1 MFISEVTLKNFRCFR
16 DVQKVCLAPLTLLMG
31 ENSAGK
37 TSFLAMLRVLMDT
50 VHGQPSNF
58 KEEPYDLG
66 TFEEIIYHQNGKKQ
80 KGQSE
85 YFEAGVA
92 LNDHKQTV
100 NMDLTFGK
108 QETNSVHPSSI
119 KERISYK
126 EKDIWLES
134 DIKSKLLKFHTHNG
148 TWESTSIDDTVLN
161 KSKNI
166 KKKGNSPELKEFLTK
181 ILLGHGLFGRPG
193 LLNMPIIPSFQMIK
207 WTPILKSK
215 EYSAE
220 DLKQLGLLISIAEKL
235 LRYHRH
241 PYASA
246 PVRSKPKRTYD
257 PAQARRDPEGE
268 GIPMYLA
275 ELSSQ
280 NPTKWKKLKKQL
292 EDFGKQSGLFDEISI
307 KRFEKTGGSPFQIQ
321 VRKFGKTKG
330 PKQNLID
337 VGYGVSQVLPVVTEL
352 LNENSSPSLFLLQ
365 QPEVHLHPSAQAAL
379 GSLFCQAVEKKTQLL
394 IETHSDHLM
403 DRIRM
408 DVRDKKTK
416 LKPEDVS
423 ILFFER
429 KGLSVDIHSIEI
441 DKEGNVLNAPECYRK
456 FFRNETNRS
465 LGI

>member
-1 MFISEVTLKNFRCFR
+1 MFVSEVTLKNFRCFQ
-16 DVQKVCLAPLTLLMG
+16 DAQKARLAPLTLLMG

-37 TSFLAMLRVLMDT
+37 TSFMAILRILMDT
-50 VHGQPSNF
+50 VHGEDPDF
-58 KEEPYDLG
+58 KKEPYDLG
-66 TFEEIIYHQNGKKQ
+66 TFEEIIHYQNGKK
-80 KGQSE
+80 KEGQPE
-85 YFEAGVA
+85 CFEAGFA

-108 QETNSVHPSSI
+108 QETNSVHPSSV
-119 KERISYK
+119 KERIFYK
-126 EKDIWLES
+126 EEEGIWLES
-134 DIKSKLLKFHTHNG
+134 DLQAKHLKFHTHNG
-148 TWESTSIDDTVLN
+148 TWESTSIDDKVLGN
-161 KSKNI
+161 FKNI
-166 KKKGNSPELKEFLTK
+166 KNKNKNPELKKFLTEV
-181 ILLGHGLFGRPG
+181 LLRRGLFSRPG
-193 LLNMPIIPSFQMIK
+193 LLHGPIVSPQMIK
-207 WTPILKSK
+207 WTSK
-215 EYSAE
+215 KYSDE
-220 DLKQLGLLISIAEKL
+220 DLKQLKRLISIAKKFL
-235 LRYHRH
+235 SHRR

-246 PVRSKPKRTYD
+246 PVRSKPKKTYD
-257 PAQARRDPEGE
+257 PAPVRRDPEGE

-307 KRFEKTGGSPFQIQ
+307 KRFEKTGSSPFQIQ